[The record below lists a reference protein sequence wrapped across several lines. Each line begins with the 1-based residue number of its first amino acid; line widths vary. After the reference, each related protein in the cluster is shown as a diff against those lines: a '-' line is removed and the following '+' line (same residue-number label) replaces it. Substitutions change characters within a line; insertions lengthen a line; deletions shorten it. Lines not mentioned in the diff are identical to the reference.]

1 MVRINRVHTGVGDGG
16 ETFLLDGSKVGKESL
31 RVGLYGTIDE
41 LNSQI
46 GVVRMEFGRMPGV
59 TRFHRPGEAD
69 DALMRVQQELFDLGG
84 ECACSPGKLPEQM
97 VLVGMAQCDRL
108 INEMDQ
114 WIEDLSPLESFILPS
129 GTAPVAFLHIA
140 RTVARRAERE
150 ACRLREIEG
159 DGSVR
164 DEVIC
169 YLNRVSDWLFVL
181 ARWIAKNTG
190 EEESLWTP
198 LGKRV
203 GESRDP
209 AV

>member
-16 ETFLLDGSKVGKESL
+16 ETYLLDGSKVGKESL

-46 GVVRMEFGRMPGV
+46 GVVRMEFERMPGV

-69 DALMRVQQELFDLGG
+69 EALMRVQQELFDIGG
-84 ECACSPGKLPEQM
+84 ECACTPGKLPEQM
-97 VLVGMAQCDRL
+97 VLVGIEQCDKL
-108 INEMDQ
+108 IEEMDN
-114 WIEDLSPLESFILPS
+114 WVEDLRPLESFILPT

-150 ACRLREIEG
+150 ACMLRSVEG
-159 DGSVR
+159 SGSVR

-169 YLNRVSDWLFVL
+169 YLNRISDWLFVL
-181 ARWIAKNTG
+181 GRWIAKNTG
-190 EEESLWTP
+190 EVESLWTP
-198 LGKRV
+198 LGKRS
-203 GESRDP
+203 GDSGDSS
-209 AV
+209 A

>member
-1 MVRINRVHTGVGDGG
+1 MVRITRVHTGTGDGG
-16 ETFLLDGSKVGKESL
+16 ETSLLDGKKVGKESP

-69 DALMRVQQELFDLGG
+69 EALYRVQQELFDIGG
-84 ECACSPGKLPEQM
+84 ECACSPGKLPKQM
-97 VLVGMAQCDRL
+97 VLVGMNECDRL
-108 INEMDQ
+108 IEEMDD
-114 WIEDLSPLESFILPS
+114 WIKELQPLKSFILPMGS
-129 GTAPVAFLHIA
+129 APVAFLHVA

-150 ACRLREIEG
+150 AWHLRSVEG

-169 YLNRVSDWLFVL
+169 YLNRISDWLFVMG
-181 ARWIAKNTG
+181 RWIAKNTG
-190 EEESLWTP
+190 EEEVLWTP
-198 LGKRV
+198 LGKRDA
-203 GESRDP
+203 ES
-209 AV
+209 

>member
-1 MVRINRVHTGVGDGG
+1 MVRITRVHTGTGDGG
-16 ETFLLDGSKVGKESL
+16 ETSLLDGKKVGKESP

-69 DALMRVQQELFDLGG
+69 EALYRVQQELFDIGG

-97 VLVGMAQCDRL
+97 VLVGMNECDRL
-108 INEMDQ
+108 VEEMDN
-114 WIEDLSPLESFILPS
+114 WIKELQPLKSFILPMGS
-129 GTAPVAFLHIA
+129 APVAFLHVA

-150 ACRLREIEG
+150 ACHLRSGEG

-164 DEVIC
+164 DEIIC
-169 YLNRVSDWLFVL
+169 YLNRISDWLFVMG
-181 ARWIAKNTG
+181 RWIAKNTG
-190 EEESLWTP
+190 EEEVLWTP
-198 LGKRV
+198 LGKRDA
-203 GESRDP
+203 ES
-209 AV
+209 

>member
-1 MVRINRVHTGVGDGG
+1 MVRITRVHTGTGDGG
-16 ETFLLDGSKVGKESL
+16 ETSLLDGKKVGKESP

-69 DALMRVQQELFDLGG
+69 EALYRVQQELFDIGG

-97 VLVGMAQCDRL
+97 VLVGMNECDRL
-108 INEMDQ
+108 IEEMDD
-114 WIEDLSPLESFILPS
+114 WIKELQPLTSFILPMGS
-129 GTAPVAFLHIA
+129 APVAFLHVA

-150 ACRLREIEG
+150 ACNLRSIEG

-169 YLNRVSDWLFVL
+169 YLNRISDWLFVMG
-181 ARWIAKNTG
+181 RWIAKNTG
-190 EEESLWTP
+190 EEEVLWTP
-198 LGKRV
+198 LGKRDA
-203 GESRDP
+203 ES
-209 AV
+209 

>member
-1 MVRINRVHTGVGDGG
+1 MVRITRVHTGTGDGG
-16 ETFLLDGSKVGKESL
+16 ETSLLDGKKVGKESP

-69 DALMRVQQELFDLGG
+69 EALYRVQQELFDIGG

-97 VLVGMAQCDRL
+97 VLVGMNECDRL
-108 INEMDQ
+108 IEEMDD
-114 WIEDLSPLESFILPS
+114 WIKELQPLTSFILPMGS
-129 GTAPVAFLHIA
+129 APVAFLHVA

-150 ACRLREIEG
+150 ACHLSSVEG

-169 YLNRVSDWLFVL
+169 YLNRISDWLFVMG
-181 ARWIAKNTG
+181 RWIAKNTG
-190 EEESLWTP
+190 EEEVLWTP
-198 LGKRV
+198 LGKRDT
-203 GESRDP
+203 ES
-209 AV
+209 

>member
-1 MVRINRVHTGVGDGG
+1 MVRINRVHTGAGDGG
-16 ETFLLDGSKVGKESL
+16 ETSLLDGKKVGKESA

-69 DALMRVQQELFDLGG
+69 DALSRVQQELFDLGG

-97 VLVGMAQCDRL
+97 ALVSMEECDRL
-108 INEMDQ
+108 IEEMDI
-114 WIEDLSPLESFILPS
+114 WIKDLLPLKSFILPM
-129 GTAPVAFLHIA
+129 GTGPVAFLHVA

-150 ACRLREIEG
+150 ACHLRSLEG
-159 DGSVR
+159 EGSVR
-164 DEVIC
+164 DEVIS

-181 ARWIAKNTG
+181 GRWIAKNTG
-190 EEESLWTP
+190 EEESLWIP
-198 LGKRV
+198 LGKRET
-203 GESRDP
+203 ES
-209 AV
+209 